1 MLFPAISARKAV
13 RLGCAKTLT
22 SLSNIYASLMAAW
35 ITDTPTS
42 KELKSGSSAWARSFR
57 NELSTVA
64 LQLRDLKETAGSAKW
79 EGNVRGHWPHEEYN
93 RMIDVQQEMIS
104 VLSQVSQAS
113 IGARTFEILEKLAGA
128 LLELDDEWRSDFLHH
143 TKVVN
148 PNFVR
153 TYSLCFVGK
162 LIFLPDLRR
171 SLRLLARG
179 PVSPYWRANAH
190 RASAKLA

>member
-1 MLFPAISARKAV
+1 
-13 RLGCAKTLT
+13 
-22 SLSNIYASLMAAW
+22 
-35 ITDTPTS
+35 
-42 KELKSGSSAWARSFR
+42 
-57 NELSTVA
+57 
-64 LQLRDLKETAGSAKW
+64 
-79 EGNVRGHWPHEEYN
+79 
-93 RMIDVQQEMIS
+93 MIDVQQEMIS